1 MFAHAY
7 FAAPYFAPRYFPPA
21 GAAPA
26 PVAVELGAA
35 RRVLARKEKR
45 RRPDAEAV
53 EPAAQADAGLVV
65 AEIESLAAAFERL
78 VPEAQTRIDA
88 EMARVEREGLL
99 GDFPDIH
106 GTGDAALR
114 HHLRLLIE
122 DEIILMAI
130 RL

>member
-65 AEIESLAAAFERL
+65 AEVESLAAAFERL
-78 VPEAQTRIDA
+78 APEVQARMDA
-88 EMARVEREGLL
+88 ELARHEKDTQALADEEAR
-99 GDFPDIH
+99 
-106 GTGDAALR
+106 DAALR

>member
-1 MFAHAY
+1 MFAHAF
-7 FAAPYFAPRYFPPA
+7 FASSFFAPRYFPPA

-26 PVAVELGAA
+26 PVTVELGAA

-78 VPEAQTRIDA
+78 APEAQARID
-88 EMARVEREGLL
+88 EMVAGRERDLQEGAGGEVL
-99 GDFPDIH
+99 D
-106 GTGDAALR
+106 TALR

>member
-1 MFAHAY
+1 MFAHAFFPATY
-7 FAAPYFAPRYFPPA
+7 FSPRYYPPA

-45 RRPDAEAV
+45 RRPDEEAV
-53 EPAAQADAGLVV
+53 GPVAQADAGMVV
-65 AEIESLAAAFERL
+65 AESESLATAFERL
-78 VPEAQTRIDA
+78 APEAKERINT
-88 EMARVEREGLL
+88 EMEQHEHQLQALSDDDER
-99 GDFPDIH
+99 
-106 GTGDAALR
+106 DAALR

>member
-26 PVAVELGAA
+26 PVTVELGAA
-35 RRVLARKEKR
+35 RRVLARQEKR

-65 AEIESLAAAFERL
+65 AEIESLADAFERL
-78 VPEAQTRIDA
+78 APEAQTRIDA
-88 EMARVEREGLL
+88 EMARREGEVLARA
-99 GDFPDIH
+99 DTDS
-106 GTGDAALR
+106 GDAALR

-122 DEIILMAI
+122 DEIILLAI
-130 RL
+130 KL

>member
-1 MFAHAY
+1 MFAHAF
-7 FAAPYFAPRYFPPA
+7 FASSFFAPRYFPPA

-26 PVAVELGAA
+26 PVTVELGAA

-53 EPAAQADAGLVV
+53 EPAAQADAGMVV
-65 AEIESLAAAFERL
+65 AEVESLAAAFERL
-78 VPEAQTRIDA
+78 APEAQARID
-88 EMARVEREGLL
+88 EMVAGRERDLQERAGGEVL
-99 GDFPDIH
+99 D
-106 GTGDAALR
+106 TALR

>member
-1 MFAHAY
+1 MFAHAF
-7 FAAPYFAPRYFPPA
+7 FASSFFAPRYFPPA

-26 PVAVELGAA
+26 PVTVELGAA

-78 VPEAQTRIDA
+78 APEAQTRIN
-88 EMARVEREGLL
+88 EMVARRERDLQEGA
-99 GDFPDIH
+99 DNEVR
-106 GTGDAALR
+106 DAALR

-122 DEIILMAI
+122 DEIILLAI
-130 RL
+130 KL

>member
-1 MFAHAY
+1 MFAHAF
-7 FAAPYFAPRYFPPA
+7 FASSFFAPRYFPPA

-53 EPAAQADAGLVV
+53 EPAAQADAGMVV
-65 AEIESLAAAFERL
+65 ADIESLAAAFERL
-78 VPEAQTRIDA
+78 APEAQARID
-88 EMARVEREGLL
+88 EMVARRERDLQEGA
-99 GDFPDIH
+99 DNEVR
-106 GTGDAALR
+106 DAALR

-122 DEIILMAI
+122 DEIILLAI
-130 RL
+130 KL

>member
-26 PVAVELGAA
+26 PVTVELGAA

-53 EPAAQADAGLVV
+53 EPAAQADAGMVV
-65 AEIESLAAAFERL
+65 ADIESLAAAFERL
-78 VPEAQTRIDA
+78 APEAQTRIN
-88 EMARVEREGLL
+88 EMVARRERDLQEGA
-99 GDFPDIH
+99 DNEVR
-106 GTGDAALR
+106 DAALR

-122 DEIILMAI
+122 DEIILLAI
-130 RL
+130 KL